1 MDAIPLWQRD
11 DGSIITGW
19 DYPSCE
25 NIGLLKMD
33 FLGLRN
39 LTVIGDA
46 IDNIKTNRGEDID
59 LDRLGVDDPET
70 YKMLGRGDTLGVF
83 QLDGGPMRDLLRRM
97 QPTLFADIVAVGALY
112 RPGPMGMNAHNDY
125 ADRKNNKQKVTPIH
139 PQLEEP
145 LREILG
151 DTYGLIVYQE
161 QIMLIGQEVA
171 GYSMGRADVLRRAMG
186 KKKKEVLDQE
196 YEGFH
201 AGMRS
206 SERIPG
212 GFSDDA
218 VKALWDTN
226 LPFAGYAF
234 NKSHAAA
241 YGLISYWTAFL
252 KANYT
257 PEYMA
262 ALLTSVGDNK
272 DKSAIY
278 LSECRRLGIK
288 VLPPDVN
295 ESTLRFAAVGNDIRF
310 GMGAVRNV
318 GANVVESIMKSR
330 EEKGKYSSF
339 ADFLASPSWWPATSG

>member
-1 MDAIPLWQRD
+1 
-11 DGSIITGW
+11 
-19 DYPSCE
+19 
-25 NIGLLKMD
+25 
-33 FLGLRN
+33 
-39 LTVIGDA
+39 
-46 IDNIKTNRGEDID
+46 
-59 LDRLGVDDPET
+59 
-70 YKMLGRGDTLGVF
+70 
-83 QLDGGPMRDLLRRM
+83 MRDLLRRM
-97 QPTLFADIVAVGALY
+97 QPTLFADIVAVGTLY

-125 ADRKNNKQKVTPIH
+125 ADRKNNKEKVTPIH

-161 QIMLIGQEVA
+161 QIMLIGHEVA

-218 VKALWDTN
+218 VKALWDTI

-262 ALLTSVGDNK
+262 ALLTSVADNK
-272 DKSAIY
+272 DKRTSRRSTSRSAAA
-278 LSECRRLGIK
+278 SASRCCSQTSTSRPCGS
-288 VLPPDVN
+288 PP
-295 ESTLRFAAVGNDIRF
+295 SGTT
-310 GMGAVRNV
+310 
-318 GANVVESIMKSR
+318 S
-330 EEKGKYSSF
+330 
-339 ADFLASPSWWPATSG
+339 ASAWARSATSVPTSSSRS

>member
-1 MDAIPLWQRD
+1 MTRRRTRCSAAETRSACFSW
-11 DGSIITGW
+11 
-19 DYPSCE
+19 
-25 NIGLLKMD
+25 
-33 FLGLRN
+33 
-39 LTVIGDA
+39 TV
-46 IDNIKTNRGEDID
+46 
-59 LDRLGVDDPET
+59 
-70 YKMLGRGDTLGVF
+70 GRCGICCAACSR
-83 QLDGGPMRDLLRRM
+83 PYS
-97 QPTLFADIVAVGALY
+97 PDIVTVGTLY

-218 VKALWDTN
+218 VNALWDTI

-234 NKSHAAA
+234 NKSHVAA
-241 YGLISYWTAFL
+241 
-252 KANYT
+252 
-257 PEYMA
+257 
-262 ALLTSVGDNK
+262 
-272 DKSAIY
+272 
-278 LSECRRLGIK
+278 
-288 VLPPDVN
+288 
-295 ESTLRFAAVGNDIRF
+295 
-310 GMGAVRNV
+310 
-318 GANVVESIMKSR
+318 
-330 EEKGKYSSF
+330 
-339 ADFLASPSWWPATSG
+339 